1 MPFSF
6 QRTTIWLEFSHIHK
20 TSNYEFQFLKSNR
33 FIYPLITANESGMR
47 FFRNQNWPTP
57 KLDMRLVNDKW
68 IPHLLNLNILLEC
81 QTKAFRR
88 WSMAPSSTLLC
99 PLPILRRICR
109 DNYILHSDL
118 WVSEMRR
125 TGLGSDL
132 GRFKE
137 ELLVLDFCF
146 WSL

>member
-6 QRTTIWLEFSHIHK
+6 QRTTIDWSKFPKKHKMWMAKSLE
-20 TSNYEFQFLKSNR
+20 SNR
-33 FIYPLITANESGMR
+33 LIYPLITANESRLR

-88 WSMAPSSTLLC
+88 WSMAPSSNLLC

-109 DNYILHSDL
+109 DNYIHSDL